1 MKSETTKK
9 HSSNKKYLRQDKNY
23 CLVSKIPTK
32 HFLAHNPIVKIGNR
46 EIATELTKCKGCQKN
61 KSTFLKEIK
70 PKKKIFQLLNM
81 DYYCKNCKKHTESIY
96 SES

>member
-32 HFLAHNPIVKIGNR
+32 HSLAHNPIVKIGNR
-46 EIATELTKCKGCQKN
+46 EIAT
-61 KSTFLKEIK
+61 
-70 PKKKIFQLLNM
+70 
-81 DYYCKNCKKHTESIY
+81 
-96 SES
+96 